1 MPDTYNYEYFNVT
14 FPAEFV
20 AQVEINRPEKLN
32 AFIQKMWLN
41 FSAIIKKLSLDPDC
55 RAVIISGAG
64 PRAFTAGLD
73 VQAAS
78 QGTLKKSDT
87 DVARKARKTRESI
100 IEFQDCITDI
110 ERCGKPVII
119 VYHGISYG
127 LGIDMGVACDI
138 RIATKDV
145 RLSVKEVDIGLAADI
160 GTLTRLPKSGCSFSW
175 VKEVALTAREFY
187 ADEALRVGF
196 VSHVVENKE
205 AGIKKAIEIAS
216 LIASKSPVA
225 VYGTKELLNWSR
237 DRPVDDGLKYTAIW
251 NAGMIQT
258 SDVERAM
265 LSGLQKRKPTF
276 EKL

>member
-1 MPDTYNYEYFNVT
+1 
-14 FPAEFV
+14 
-20 AQVEINRPEKLN
+20 
-32 AFIQKMWLN
+32 MWLN
-41 FSAIIKKLSLDPDC
+41 FSAIIRKLSLDPDC
-55 RAVIISGAG
+55 RAVLITGAG
-64 PRAFTAGLD
+64 PKALTAGLD

-78 QGTLKKSDT
+78 QGIITKEEA
-87 DVARKARKTRESI
+87 DVARKARVTREHI
-100 IEFQDCITDI
+100 IDFQNCITDI
-110 ERCGKPVII
+110 ERCGKPVVIL
-119 VYHGISYG
+119 YHGISYG

-138 RIATKDV
+138 RICTKDA
-145 RLSVKEVDIGLAADI
+145 RMSVKEVDIGLAADI

-175 VKEVALTAREFY
+175 VKDVALTAREFY

-196 VSHVVENKE
+196 VSHVAENKE
-205 AGIKKAIEIAS
+205 AGIQKGLEICK

-237 DRPVDDGLKYTAIW
+237 DRPVEDGLKYTAIW

-258 SDVERAM
+258 SDVKRAM